1 MKVENHLTQ
10 SEKDARRLLVMKRVL
25 EVLGWL
31 TAVALFAFAGHAVF
45 AAGQGRQAPIQV
57 NVTTTTPRSPEERVA
72 DEFKEKELREAAAE
86 KAAAAANAKLADKSP
101 RALLAHAHTL
111 YIRSRTSYFE
121 PVQLQN
127 ELRKRDEFE
136 AWGLLIL
143 DQPGKGEVADLFV
156 EVGRPLFTFTFTYK
170 VTDRATGVLVASGK
184 VTAFD
189 GNSAAP
195 DLARRIVKDM
205 RAARGESKDKQK

>member
-1 MKVENHLTQ
+1 
-10 SEKDARRLLVMKRVL
+10 MKRVV

-31 TAVALFAFAGHAVF
+31 TAVALFAFASHAVF
-45 AAGQGRQAPIQV
+45 AAGQGQTPIQV
-57 NVTTTTPRSPEERVA
+57 HVTTSPPQSPEQRVS
-72 DEFKEKELREAAAE
+72 DEYKEKRLREAAEDDFAKE
-86 KAAAAANAKLADKSP
+86 QTAKLADKSP
-101 RALLAHAHTL
+101 RALLARAHTL
-111 YIRSRTSYFE
+111 YVRSGTSYFE

-143 DQPGKGEVADLFV
+143 DEPRKSEVADLLV
-156 EVGRPLFTFTFTYK
+156 EVDRPLFTFTFTYK

-189 GNSAAP
+189 GNTAAP
-195 DLARRIVKDM
+195 DLAKRIIKDM
-205 RAARGESKDKQK
+205 RAARGETKEKK